1 MFGTK
6 LTPEEKA
13 AKDRKKA
20 ADRAERHRLQKIAD
34 ARRAE
39 ERDARFAK
47 MPEFV
52 VRESREVTVKAE
64 NMQDAIALAAA
75 AFKEGQDDDHTI
87 KWRRPYGV
95 EGDTIDKIRVINVK
109 AAQLDE

>member
-13 AKDRKKA
+13 TQIRRKA
-20 ADRAERHRLQKIAD
+20 AYRAERHRLRQEAD

-52 VRESREVTVKAE
+52 VRETREVTVKAE

-75 AFKEGQDDDHTI
+75 AFKDGQDDDDTI
-87 KWRRPYGV
+87 KWHRPYGV
-95 EGDTIDKIRVINVK
+95 EGDTVDKIRIINVK
-109 AAQLDE
+109 AAQLDG